1 MSKKVEWRLNEF
13 GALTAFID
21 GTPAIWFPQPGS
33 QEAFLRCPI
42 FETLLAGNRGGGKT
56 DVLLMDFAQHVGR
69 GYGEEWKGILF
80 RRTFPELDDIISKSL
95 KWFKKIWPAAE
106 YNKQAKTWTWPTGET
121 LKFRHI
127 MRPSEYWNYHGHCV
141 KQGDVLTP
149 AGWQDVKDIK
159 VGDIVYAVDE
169 HRNLIPMPVATK
181 TEDDY
186 DGDLVVHE
194 GRGSFM
200 EFTPNHK
207 VAVVQ
212 DDGTLKPTKY
222 DSLGHEVT
230 IAANVQYQYGSSVEY
245 VDVPR
250 VPRPIKT
257 WGGNSYR
264 DQPLTV
270 AGDDFAEFMGWFL
283 SEGSTTSHNKQVQI
297 AQVKNE
303 NRSWIADLLLRM
315 GFEFNTTKTGFI
327 FNSIDWW
334 TYLRPFG
341 KCRDKF
347 VPKIIK
353 DMDVRQLRLFFNAAM
368 AGDGSWQKDNAYYF
382 TTSKQLAD
390 DVAEIAVKLGLKV
403 NISSRQRDSREGLSY
418 TVACRGSVRR
428 DIKLRTDVRRKA
440 GKPLSA
446 KIQVKRTHY
455 KGKVY
460 CIGLEKHHMF
470 VIRQQGC
477 VWVSGNSYPW
487 IGFEELTTWPNSD
500 CYTPL
505 FSLCRSAHPGVAK
518 LRCIRATTN
527 PYGPGHNWVKKRF
540 KLPMA
545 DGMLVGSVVRDIR
558 SDVRDDERQL
568 PRVAIRSS
576 LAENKILLLADPSYI
591 NTLRAAARNPAE
603 LAAWIEGSWDITSGG
618 MFDDIWNEKIHVI
631 PNIPYFLLRKSGW
644 FMNRAYDHGQSKP
657 FSVGWWA
664 ESNGNP
670 ITLFNKEYGQV
681 RGDLFLFD
689 EYYGCTN
696 EENKGLN
703 MTAREIA
710 RQIKIQ
716 EKEMGLR
723 GRIKRGPADSSIF
736 SKYDGHST
744 VAGDMKKEGVY
755 WDAVD
760 KSKGSRVQGW
770 QQIRNL
776 LAGAIP
782 KGGVREDK
790 GIFVCERCVDTRRTV
805 PSLSRDD
812 KNLDDVNTDV
822 EDHAGDMWRYRLRWT
837 RKTIIQRNW

>member
-1 MSKKVEWRLNEF
+1 MNKKVEWRLNEF
-13 GALTAFID
+13 DALTAYID

-33 QEAFLRCPI
+33 QTAFLRCPI

-56 DVLLMDFAQHVGR
+56 DVLLMDFAQYVGR

-95 KWFKKIWPAAE
+95 KWFKKIWPDAE
-106 YNKQAKTWTWPTGET
+106 YNKQAKTWTWATGET

-141 KQGDVLTP
+141 KHGDVLTP
-149 AGWQDVKDIK
+149 TGWKDIKDIK

-169 HRNLIPMPVATK
+169 DRDLIPMPVATK
-181 TEDDY
+181 TEDNY
-186 DGDLVVHE
+186 DGDLIVHK

-207 VAVVQ
+207 VAAVKEGKLV
-212 DDGTLKPTKY
+212 PTKY
-222 DSLGHEVT
+222 NSLGFETT
-230 IAANVQYQYGSSVEY
+230 IAAYIDFSGGKEIVEFIIPDAKRTPGY
-245 VDVPR
+245 ENRYKEQPR
-250 VPRPIKT
+250 IV
-257 WGGNSYR
+257 N
-264 DQPLTV
+264 
-270 AGDDFAEFMGWFL
+270 GDNFTEFMGWFL
-283 SEGSTTSHNKQVQI
+283 SEGFTLADSNIVGICQDKVYNVDKITKLLDKMGVEYSSNAHQI
-297 AQVKNE
+297 HFFSVEWA
-303 NRSWIADLLLRM
+303 A
-315 GFEFNTTKTGFI
+315 
-327 FNSIDWW
+327 
-334 TYLRPFG
+334 YLRQFG

-347 VPKIIK
+347 VPGIIK
-353 DMDVRQLRLFFNAAM
+353 NASVRQLRLFFDVLM
-368 AGDGSWQKDNAYYF
+368 AGDGSWQDDNAYYF
-382 TTSKQLAD
+382 TTSKQLVD
-390 DVAEIAVKLGLKV
+390 DVAEIAVKLGFKV
-403 NISSRQRDSREGLSY
+403 SISSRQRDSRRGVSY
-418 TVACRGSVRR
+418 TIACRSGERR
-428 DIKLRTDVRRKA
+428 DIKLRTDVRKKS
-440 GKPLSA
+440 GKELSS
-446 KIQVKRTHY
+446 KVQVTRSHY
-455 KGKVY
+455 SGKVY

-487 IGFEELTTWPNSD
+487 IGFEELTTWPNSE

-505 FSLCRSAHPGVAK
+505 FSLCRSSHPEVAK
-518 LRCIRATTN
+518 HCCIRATTN

-540 KLPMA
+540 RLPMA
-545 DGMLVGSVVRDIR
+545 DGMLVGAIVKDTR
-558 SDVRDDERQL
+558 SDIRDDERER

-576 LAENKILLLADPSYI
+576 LAENKILLLADPMYV

-618 MFDDIWNEKIHVI
+618 MFDDLYDEAIHVI
-631 PNIPYFLLRKSGW
+631 PDIPYFLLRKSGW

-670 ITLFNKEYGQV
+670 ITLYGKTYGEV
-681 RGDLFLFD
+681 KGDLFLFN

-696 EENKGLN
+696 EDNKGLN
-703 MTAREIA
+703 MTSQEIA
-710 RQIKIQ
+710 RQIRER

-736 SKYDGHST
+736 SKYDGTKT

-770 QQIRNL
+770 QQIRTL
-776 LAGAIP
+776 LAGSVPAD
-782 KGGVREDK
+782 GLRENK
-790 GIFVCERCVDTRRTV
+790 GIFVCERCADWRRTV
-805 PSLSRDD
+805 PCLPRDD
-812 KNLDDVNTDV
+812 KNLDDVNSDV
-822 EDHAGDMWRYRLRWT
+822 EDHAGDMTRYRLRWT
-837 RKTIIQRNW
+837 RRSIIQRTW